1 MSKSFKIKDN
11 RIPSHFSTLS
21 VDKLIAG
28 SVYLPS
34 TKIVSTTTQT
44 ISNQDTTGILYSNSG
59 VLLYKA
65 PDGTITFIAN
75 S

>member
-1 MSKSFKIKDN
+1 MTSIKSFKVREK
-11 RIPSHFSTLS
+11 IPTHFPSLAVGHLTANTLH
-21 VDKLIAG
+21 
-28 SVYLPS
+28 LPS
-34 TKIVSTTTQT
+34 VPKSMTQQTQT
-44 ISNQDTTGILYSNSG
+44 SNTGILYSNSG

>member
-1 MSKSFKIKDN
+1 MTKSFKIRDHKL
-11 RIPSHFSTLS
+11 PTHFSTLT
-21 VDKLIAG
+21 VDKLFTG
-28 SVYLPS
+28 SVNLPS
-34 TKIVSTTTQT
+34 MSIINIQEKTPQELS
-44 ISNQDTTGILYSNSG
+44 SGILYSNSG